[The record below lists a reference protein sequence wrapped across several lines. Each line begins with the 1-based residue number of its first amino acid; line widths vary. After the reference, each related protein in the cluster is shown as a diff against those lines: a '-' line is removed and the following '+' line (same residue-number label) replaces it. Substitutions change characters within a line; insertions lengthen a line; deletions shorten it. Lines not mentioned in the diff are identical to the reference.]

1 MPQGSPNRRRW
12 VVTVALVT
20 LALVQP
26 WAHATE
32 PAAFGVLVLRNGN
45 VLKGTVRGN
54 DGFYVVEHAGASLQ
68 IPAEQVEMACS
79 TLAEAY
85 ERRRADRVGTSADGH
100 LELARWCLKNG
111 LLDQAAREVLDA
123 RTRDPGH
130 PALPMLD
137 SAIQMGLELKASR
150 EAQGAETVAAP
161 SAAQAPTAQPP
172 TAPLL
177 EPSAEAQTQFVR
189 SIQPMLIQNCVTG
202 GCHQPGAAQQMQL
215 DRWALQGNGNPELIR
230 RNLDAVLAQI
240 NVDDPPSSAVMI
252 RSRQFHGGGRYGQSK
267 PLASYQAAILLE
279 WLSEAAGVQPEVPGA
294 ETPVEQPAAIQAEP
308 SLAPERSAAINPTP
322 AATAPAFKPRDAFD
336 PEIFNRRMAA
346 QAPSLVGEDPLQR
359 SGGAAT
365 DAEIEAAIEALE
377 HSAATAPPA
386 SE

>member
-1 MPQGSPNRRRW
+1 
-12 VVTVALVT
+12 
-20 LALVQP
+20 
-26 WAHATE
+26 
-32 PAAFGVLVLRNGN
+32 
-45 VLKGTVRGN
+45 VLKGTVRGV

-85 ERRRADRVGTSADGH
+85 ERRRMDRVGTSADSH

-130 PALPMLD
+130 PVLPMLD
-137 SAIQMGLELKASR
+137 SAIQMGLDLKASR
-150 EAQGAETVAAP
+150 EAKGAESVAAP
-161 SAAQAPTAQPP
+161 SAAQAATINSP

-202 GCHQPGAAQQMQL
+202 GCHQPGSAQQMQL

-240 NVDDPPSSAVMI
+240 NADDPPSSAVMI
-252 RSRQFHGGGRYGQSK
+252 RSRQSHGGGRYGQSK

-279 WLSEAAGVQPEVPGA
+279 WLNEAAGVQPEVPGA
-294 ETPVEQPAAIQAEP
+294 ETPVEQPTAIQVEP
-308 SLAPERSAAINPTP
+308 SLAPERAAAIDVQPTT
-322 AATAPAFKPRDAFD
+322 AMAPAFKPRDAFD

-346 QAPSLVGEDPLQR
+346 KAPSLAGEDPLQR
-359 SGGAAT
+359 SGSAAT